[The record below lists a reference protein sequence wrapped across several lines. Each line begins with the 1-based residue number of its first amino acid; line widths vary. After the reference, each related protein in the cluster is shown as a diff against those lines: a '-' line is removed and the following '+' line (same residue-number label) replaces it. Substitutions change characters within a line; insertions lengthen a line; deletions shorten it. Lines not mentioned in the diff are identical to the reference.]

1 MDREH
6 RHNATDAVL
15 HRELAYVWDD
25 VDADPDVR
33 VVVITGAGKAYSAG
47 GDLEMLEDQLGDF
60 PEVVKLAKEAG
71 DLVRNMVECD
81 KPIVSAIN
89 GVAVGAGLAVALMAD
104 VSVMAE
110 DARLTDGHL
119 RLGVGAGD
127 HAVLVWPL
135 LCGMARAK
143 YLLMTAAFVDG
154 RQAERIG
161 LVSRCEPQDRVLPV
175 ALEIA
180 ETLALGPQAAVRW
193 TKRTL
198 NHWLRQPAPA
208 FDASLAYEMLSFFS
222 EDVAEGAAAIRD
234 RRAPVFPPPR
244 LPLEVNARSH

>member
-1 MDREH
+1 
-6 RHNATDAVL
+6 
-15 HRELAYVWDD
+15 
-25 VDADPDVR
+25 
-33 VVVITGAGKAYSAG
+33 
-47 GDLEMLEDQLGDF
+47 
-60 PEVVKLAKEAG
+60 
-71 DLVRNMVECD
+71 
-81 KPIVSAIN
+81 
-89 GVAVGAGLAVALMAD
+89 
-104 VSVMAE
+104 
-110 DARLTDGHL
+110 
-119 RLGVGAGD
+119 
-127 HAVLVWPL
+127 
-135 LCGMARAK
+135 
-143 YLLMTAAFVDG
+143 MTAAFVDG

>member
-89 GVAVGAGLAVALMAD
+89 GVAVGAGLAVA
-104 VSVMAE
+104 
-110 DARLTDGHL
+110 DGR
-119 RLGVGAGD
+119 RLG
-127 HAVLVWPL
+127 H
-135 LCGMARAK
+135 
-143 YLLMTAAFVDG
+143 G
-154 RQAERIG
+154 RGR
-161 LVSRCEPQDRVLPV
+161 
-175 ALEIA
+175 
-180 ETLALGPQAAVRW
+180 
-193 TKRTL
+193 
-198 NHWLRQPAPA
+198 PA
-208 FDASLAYEMLSFFS
+208 
-222 EDVAEGAAAIRD
+222 D
-234 RRAPVFPPPR
+234 RRAPPPR
-244 LPLEVNARSH
+244 CRRRRPRRAGLAAALRDGQGESTSS